1 MSKKKDKVQKVE
13 QEHRMKT
20 RMEAIYECVLFVD
33 WHKVRKVMKSL
44 NWTWVTTNDE
54 VPSADDLKNEAIVLF
69 EDAFK
74 IFDGIC
80 LTNNGKFEDKE
91 QFLSRGGVYVKLYV
105 ENGEVVELVCGFI
118 LESHSVE
125 MSV

>member
-33 WHKVRKVMKSL
+33 WHKVRKVMKAL
-44 NWTWVTTNDE
+44 NWTWVTTDDE
-54 VPSADDLKNEAIVLF
+54 VPSVDELKDTAIVLL
-69 EDAFK
+69 EEC
-74 IFDGIC
+74 FDEVD
-80 LTNNGKFEDKE
+80 NHNGDMERTITF
-91 QFLSRGGVYVKLYV
+91 SRGGIYGKVCV
-105 ENGEVVELVCGFI
+105 EDGEVVEVGCGFI

-125 MSV
+125 MSA